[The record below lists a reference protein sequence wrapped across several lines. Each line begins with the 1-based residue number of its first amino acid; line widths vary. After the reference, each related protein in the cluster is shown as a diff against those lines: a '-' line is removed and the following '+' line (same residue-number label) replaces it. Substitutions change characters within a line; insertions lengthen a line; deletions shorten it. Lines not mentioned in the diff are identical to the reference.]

1 MSIIICALRG
11 TLWTL
16 IFKIFALKQ
25 PHVTAA
31 IYSTV
36 CQTLHF
42 QQKNKIKKSH
52 IVIPDWSN
60 SAIRLLTLFF
70 RDFVFSATNL

>member
-42 QQKNKIKKSH
+42 QQKKKKKSH

-70 RDFVFSATNL
+70 WDFVFSATNL